1 MCYIPSVD
9 LGIFDVPAA
18 AELDEDQ
25 DDYQE
30 RRPPTEAPVRP
41 GAVAA
46 PRPAQETPTNCA
58 LRSDSARTDVGVSMV
73 WLGIGAVAGAAAM
86 GPLGAASGALLVGA
100 ARNGYR
106 AYLGWSGADTAT
118 RQEATKSAT
127 VALFGAGISGMLAFA
142 AMKKGSDNG

>member
-9 LGIFDVPAA
+9 LGIFDVPAE
-18 AELDEDQ
+18 AELDEEQ
-25 DDYQE
+25 DEYQEQE
-30 RRPPTEAPVRP
+30 RRASTDAPVRP
-41 GAVAA
+41 GAAPA
-46 PRPAQETPTNCA
+46 PRPAQVAFEATKSST
-58 LRSDSARTDVGVSMV
+58 RTDVGVSMV
-73 WLGIGAVAGAAAM
+73 WLGIGAVAGAAVM

-106 AYLGWSGADTAT
+106 AYLGWSGSDPAT

-142 AMKKGSDNG
+142 AMKKDSDNG

>member
-41 GAVAA
+41 GSAA
-46 PRPAQETPTNCA
+46 EPRPAQVAFEATKSST
-58 LRSDSARTDVGVSMV
+58 RTDVGVSMV
-73 WLGIGAVAGAAAM
+73 WLGIGAVAGAAVM

-142 AMKKGSDNG
+142 AMKKDSDNG